1 MNLKN
6 LPKWDLTDFYQN
18 ISDKN
23 IELDFKSLTQKVTE
37 FAKNYKGRVTKLSG
51 DDLHKAIKKN
61 EEIAEKFGKI
71 SSFAYLNYASNMMD
85 ENVTSF
91 YQNSS
96 EKICEISK
104 DLVFF
109 ELEINEIEEKNLEK
123 LYNSSKNLQQ
133 YQPYLRDIRVFKKH
147 QLPEDIEKLLLE
159 KSSTGAS
166 AWSRLF
172 DETINN
178 IKFSYDKKELNA
190 SEIFNLLS
198 SKESTTRKK
207 AAKIIGKTLGSNI
220 RLLSYITNILAKDK
234 DINDNLRDFNLP
246 ISSRN
251 LSNFIEDEIVDN
263 LVTVV
268 KENYANISHRYY
280 KIKARLLGLNK
291 MHYSD
296 RNAPLSMDE
305 NLTSWEDAKKIV
317 LDAYNNFSPELAKIG
332 QRFFDNNW
340 IDVGVRDG
348 KDSGA
353 FAHPTIPSVHPYLL
367 LNYQGKVR
375 DIMTLAHELGHGVH
389 QILASKKGYF
399 MSGTP
404 LTLAETASVFGEQLT
419 FQEILKREQNQ
430 ERKKIIIASK
440 VEDMINTVIRQIS
453 FLEFER
459 KVHDE
464 RKKGEISTERLCQF
478 WMEVQKESLGGIF
491 TFDDEYKYYWSYIP
505 HFIHSPF
512 YVYSYAF
519 GDCLVNSLYGAYKN
533 GLDNFEEKYL
543 AMLKAGGTL
552 HHKELLAPFGLDASH
567 KEFWQFGLDVISNYI
582 DQIDN

>member
-1 MNLKN
+1 MDLKN

-18 ISDKN
+18 IEDKN
-23 IELDFKSLTQKVTE
+23 IELDYKNLEIKSTKFVT
-37 FAKNYKGRVTKLSG
+37 NYKGKIVNLSG
-51 DDLHKAIKKN
+51 DELCNAIREN
-61 EEIAEKFGKI
+61 EEISEAFGKI
-71 SSFAYLNYASNMMD
+71 SSFAYLNYASDMLDQKN
-85 ENVTSF
+85 TAF

-96 EKICEISK
+96 DKIREISK

-109 ELEINEIEEKNLEK
+109 ELEINEITEKNLKKLYDKSEK
-123 LYNSSKNLQQ
+123 LRKYK
-133 YQPYLRDIRVFKKH
+133 PFLRDVRIFKKH
-147 QLPEDIEKLLLE
+147 QLKEDIEKVLLE
-159 KSSTGAS
+159 KNSTGAS
-166 AWSRLF
+166 AWNRLF

-178 IKFSYDKKELNA
+178 MKFPYDDKELNS

-198 SKESTTRKK
+198 SKEQGTRKK
-207 AAKIIGKTLGSNI
+207 SAKIIGENLGKNI
-220 RLLSYITNILAKDK
+220 RLFSFITNILAKDK
-234 DINDNLRDFNLP
+234 DINDNLRNFKRP

-251 LSNFIEDEIVDN
+251 LNNFIEDEIVDN
-263 LVTVV
+263 LISVV
-268 KENYANISHRYY
+268 KENYKNISHRYY
-280 KIKARLLGLNK
+280 KIKAKLLGLEK

-305 NLTSWEDAKKIV
+305 NLTSWDDAKKIV
-317 LDAYNNFSPELAKIG
+317 FEAYNNFSPKLAEIG
-332 QRFFDNNW
+332 QKFFDNNW

-353 FAHPTIPSVHPYLL
+353 FAHPTVPSIHPYLL

-389 QILASKKGYF
+389 QILSSNQGYF

-419 FQEILKREQNQ
+419 FQEILKRENNPD
-430 ERKKIIIASK
+430 RKKIIIASK
-440 VEDMINTVIRQIS
+440 VEDMINTVIRQIA

-464 RKKGEISTERLCQF
+464 RKKGEIPTEKLCEF
-478 WMEVQKESLGGIF
+478 WMEVQKESLGDIF
-491 TFDDEYKYYWSYIP
+491 IFDDEYKYYWSYIP

-519 GDCLVNSLYGAYKN
+519 GDCLVNSLYACYKN
-533 GLDNFEEKYL
+533 GLENFEEKYL
-543 AMLKAGGTL
+543 EMLKAGGTL
-552 HHKELLAPFGLDASH
+552 HHKDLLAPFGLDAS
-567 KEFWQFGLDVISNYI
+567 KPEFWQNGLDIISGYI
-582 DQIDN
+582 DQIEG